1 MFLLKNKNCPFFTF
15 YFLQNQ
21 IKYKQT
27 QTFLSFF
34 DKNTKDYKIQ
44 EASNFPTGSIDGMYR
59 GSPPYAHFGTWK
71 KPCYMK
77 FVLVGM

>member
-1 MFLLKNKNCPFFTF
+1 MFLLKNKNYPFFTF

-44 EASNFPTGSIDGMYR
+44 EASNFPTGSIAGMYIL
-59 GSPPYAHFGTWK
+59 SANWI
-71 KPCYMK
+71 
-77 FVLVGM
+77 L